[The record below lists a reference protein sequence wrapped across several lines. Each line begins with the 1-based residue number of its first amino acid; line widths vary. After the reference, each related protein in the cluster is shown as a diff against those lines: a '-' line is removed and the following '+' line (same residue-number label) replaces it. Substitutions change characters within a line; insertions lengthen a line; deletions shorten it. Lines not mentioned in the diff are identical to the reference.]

1 LYLYSTYFLSGQNN
15 FKARIYEINAFWISV
30 SCLVWFVL
38 KKEKLSAWWDA
49 FLVFEIKVYL
59 RIWDLSFWQFLIWR
73 QLSRSLRLLD
83 WFFLSL
89 LCLSVFPTCLFL
101 REWTFKLFY
110 YFTNL
115 EDLPSF
121 TLLYL
126 LFCLTFERH

>member
-1 LYLYSTYFLSGQNN
+1 MKYHSEHNFFSYQSGMYNCTFFQHIFLSRQNN

-30 SCLVWFVL
+30 SCLAWFVL

-89 LCLSVFPTCLFL
+89 LCLSVFPTFYFL
-101 REWTFKLFY
+101 GNEHSSC
-110 YFTNL
+110 FT
-115 EDLPSF
+115 
-121 TLLYL
+121 TLQI
-126 LFCLTFERH
+126 